1 MARQK
6 RGFSPVD
13 LEYIIIERPVS
24 LDNLQSGNADEAN
37 REIFGGA
44 LEMAAEAPPPPI
56 LSVSSAVLTAEEAQ
70 EHNDK
75 PGIIAIPNMPV
86 MLIEPRIAADFGL
99 LLSADAVGDAKAR
112 TMAWGIESVG
122 AHQSLM
128 DGKGVRVAVIDTGI
142 DSAHPAF
149 AGKTIT
155 GRNFTGGDPNNFADL
170 HGHGTHCAGTIFG
183 GPVDG
188 VRIGVAPG
196 VTNVFIA
203 KALDDKGRGS
213 TKAVIDALRWAAE
226 NKAQVV
232 SMSIGFD
239 FPGMVQR
246 LVRAGQDVPFA
257 TSIAL
262 VAYRETLKQ
271 FELCVADLLQE
282 NAASQ
287 GMVITAASG
296 NESRANISPKNV
308 IGVSVP
314 AAASPDIISVGAALR
329 NAAGAFEI
337 APFSNVGPRLSA
349 PGVDIV
355 SAKAGGGLV
364 AMNGTSM
371 ACPHV
376 AGLAALWWQSEH
388 EAGNADSGQV
398 VRSSVIAGAKPIGF
412 APGVPVVSRGKGL
425 ARAP

>member
-1 MARQK
+1 MAKQK
-6 RGFSPVD
+6 RAVSAVD
-13 LEYIIIERPVS
+13 LEYIIIERPVV
-24 LDNLQSGNADEAN
+24 DGNLQGAEEGVLAD
-37 REIFGGA
+37 A
-44 LEMAAEAPPPPI
+44 LEKSPGSPPPPPPPI
-56 LSVSSAVLTAEEAQ
+56 LSVTSAMLTAEEAQ
-70 EHNDK
+70 KKNDE
-75 PGIIAIPNMPV
+75 PGFIAIPNMPV
-86 MLIEPRIAADFGL
+86 MLIAPRIAADFGL
-99 LLSADAVGDAKAR
+99 QVSADAVGDAKALK
-112 TMAWGIESVG
+112 MSWGIESVG
-122 AHQSLM
+122 ASLSMM
-128 DGKGVRVAVIDTGI
+128 DGSGVRVAVIDTGI

-149 AGKTIT
+149 AGKKII
-155 GRNFTGGDPNNFADL
+155 GRNFTGGDPNDFTDR

-183 GPVDG
+183 GTVDG

-196 VTNVFIA
+196 VMDVFIA

-213 TKAVIDALRWAAE
+213 TKAVLDALRWAAE
-226 NKAQVV
+226 NNAQVV

-246 LVRAGQDVPFA
+246 LVKGGQEVPFA

-287 GMVITAASG
+287 GMVIAAASG
-296 NESRANISPKNV
+296 NESRANENPKNV
-308 IGVSVP
+308 VGVSVP

-329 NAAGAFEI
+329 NANSMLEI

-376 AGLAALWWQSEH
+376 AGIAALWWQSER
-388 EAGNADSGQV
+388 ESGNGESGLA
-398 VRSSVIAGAKPIGF
+398 VRANVIALAKPAGF

-425 ARAP
+425 AKAP